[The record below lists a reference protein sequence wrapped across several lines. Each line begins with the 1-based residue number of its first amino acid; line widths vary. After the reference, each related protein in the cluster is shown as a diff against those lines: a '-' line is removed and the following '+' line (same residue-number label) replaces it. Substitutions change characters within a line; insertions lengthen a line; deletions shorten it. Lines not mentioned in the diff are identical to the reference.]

1 MVILVE
7 GGQLQQYPGRSSFAR
22 HGTARLLRHRRALRV
37 FFGESGASNKHHAPE
52 TSRYT
57 AFLPQG
63 GATAHV
69 GTPWRPAPTRPPAAL
84 ADGSLV
90 YDKAPGCTAK
100 AITIPQLKAII
111 TARGSKPSGARA
123 ALVQVARLL
132 TDTSDTAATTTHDVQ
147 DTMPTDPT
155 RTKRGRTKKGEKD
168 PPKKQKTGRP
178 PAA

>member
-1 MVILVE
+1 M
-7 GGQLQQYPGRSSFAR
+7 
-22 HGTARLLRHRRALRV
+22 LLR
-37 FFGESGASNKHHAPE
+37 

-155 RTKRGRTKKGEKD
+155 RTKTGRTKKSEKD
-168 PPKKQKTGRP
+168 PPKNKTW
-178 PAA
+178 AAHRQPDVDILLRRNRATANKLANLPISSRNFINAQTALD

>member
-1 MVILVE
+1 M
-7 GGQLQQYPGRSSFAR
+7 
-22 HGTARLLRHRRALRV
+22 LLR
-37 FFGESGASNKHHAPE
+37 

-155 RTKRGRTKKGEKD
+155 RTKKGRTKKSEKG
-168 PPKKQKTGRP
+168 PPQKTKHGSLILMSFCGVTVT
-178 PAA
+178 ANKLANFANLYGTLTYSYE